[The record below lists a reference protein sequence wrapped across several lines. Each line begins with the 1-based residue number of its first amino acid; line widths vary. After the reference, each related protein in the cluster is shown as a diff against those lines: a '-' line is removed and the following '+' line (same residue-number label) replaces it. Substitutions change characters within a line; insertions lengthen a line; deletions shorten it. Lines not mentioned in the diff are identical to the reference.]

1 MSILEAIDLT
11 ILSDEELFWLHAM
24 AMRGQV
30 VADDKTPFWN
40 NNAKKIIR
48 FVQRDESMEA
58 LRIACLDE
66 RGRRRV
72 SAADMARK
80 LEKHHGDSTDC
91 NLVGGDGPD

>member
-24 AMRGQV
+24 TMRGQV

-48 FVQRDESMEA
+48 SMQYSEHMEA
-58 LRIACLDE
+58 LRIACSRE
-66 RGRRRV
+66 RSRRQV
-72 SAADMARK
+72 STADIVRR
-80 LEKHHGDSTDC
+80 LENYHSESTDC